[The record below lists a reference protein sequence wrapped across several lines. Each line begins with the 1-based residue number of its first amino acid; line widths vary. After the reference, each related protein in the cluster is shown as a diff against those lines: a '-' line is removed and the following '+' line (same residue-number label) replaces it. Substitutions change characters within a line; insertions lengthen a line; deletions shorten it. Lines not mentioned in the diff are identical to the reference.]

1 MTFGFR
7 SFTTRLIV
15 TVLGA
20 CGAVFLI
27 TLALSHSRSRA
38 TAIRTAEREAVGEA
52 KGAISGIQAV
62 LRAIERSTQLVGAA
76 FSAGDSTPEA
86 IDPLLRGF
94 LSTHADVFGSA
105 VAFATNRPGGP
116 RSPYLHRRSSGSS
129 SVELLDLAS
138 PDYRYWEREWY
149 TVPAK
154 TGEPRWS
161 EPYFDEG
168 GGDVLM
174 VTYSV
179 PVTHEGSGSRVLDA
193 IVTADLDLAW
203 LNRLAS
209 TIHAGRTG
217 FGMIVSREGR
227 ILGHPA
233 PEWVGRARL
242 PKELPSEAQ
251 AREGRV
257 VLRLLRGGAG
267 FEPIDLDGRT
277 YRMSFAPVGLA
288 GWSVAVL
295 YPEDELFADVRALRA
310 VQAGLVAAG
319 LTVLA
324 IVIVLLSR
332 RLTRPLKDL
341 SQSAEQIA
349 TGDLDL
355 ELPPVRSQDETGR
368 LTASFHNMR
377 DSLKKHIQE
386 LQETT
391 AAKERLESELKVA
404 RRIQMDMLPRKAAG
418 GEGFELTATLV
429 PARAVGG
436 DLYDHFM
443 QDGSRVVFMVGDVSG
458 KGVPAALFMARTKT
472 LLEAIAVREP
482 DPAMVLRELNQALS
496 AENEA
501 GMFVTAVLCTLDTRN
516 GELAFAVA
524 GHEAPVLVPNEGE
537 PSKVEAEGGPVMGL
551 LEGSEYPLNRVTLN
565 PGDALVLFTDG
576 VNEAQNV
583 EGEFFGPE
591 RLTAAAAEGRAEGT
605 PGLTGAVLTA
615 VRAFAGD
622 APQSDDI
629 TILTLKYLAQRKRVA

>member
-1 MTFGFR
+1 MTLGFR

-52 KGAISGIQAV
+52 TGAIRGIQAV
-62 LRAIERSTQLVGAA
+62 LLAIERSTQLVGVA
-76 FSAGDSTPEA
+76 FEAGDPTPKGVE
-86 IDPLLRGF
+86 PLLRGF
-94 LSTHADVFGSA
+94 LATHPDVFGSA
-105 VAFATNRPGGP
+105 VALATDRPSGP
-116 RSPYLHRRSSGSS
+116 RSPYVHRRSSGSS
-129 SVELLDLAS
+129 SLELVDLAS

-149 TVPAK
+149 TVPAR

-168 GGDVLM
+168 GGNVLM

-179 PVTHEGSGSRVLDA
+179 PAKHEEKGASVLDA

-209 TIHAGRTG
+209 TIKAGRTG
-217 FGMIVSREGR
+217 FGVIVSREGR
-227 ILGHPA
+227 ILGHPV

-242 PKELPSEAQ
+242 PGELPPEAQ

-277 YRMSFAPVGLA
+277 YRMAFAPVGLA

-295 YPEDELFADVRALRA
+295 YPEDELFADVRSLRA

-319 LTVLA
+319 LTSLA

-341 SQSAEQIA
+341 SESAAHIA

-355 ELPPVRSQDETGR
+355 ELPPVRSQDEMGR

-386 LQETT
+386 LQEAT
-391 AAKERLESELKVA
+391 AARERLESELKVA
-404 RRIQMDMLPRKAAG
+404 RKIQMDMLPRKAAG

-443 QDGSRVVFMVGDVSG
+443 QDGTRVVFMVGDVSG

-472 LLEAIAVREP
+472 LLEAIAAREP
-482 DPAMVLRELNQALS
+482 DPALVLRELNQTLS

-501 GMFVTAVLCTLDTRN
+501 GMFVTAVLCTLDTVS

-524 GHEAPVLVPNEGE
+524 GHEAPVMVSNEGD
-537 PSKVEAEGGPVMGL
+537 PDSLAAEGGPVMGL
-551 LEGSEYPLNRVTLN
+551 LPGSEYPLNRVTLK

-583 EGEFFGPE
+583 EGDFFGPE
-591 RLTAAAAEGRAEGT
+591 RLRAAAAEGRGEGT

-615 VRAFAGD
+615 VRAFAGE

-629 TILTLKYLAQRKRVA
+629 TILTLKFLRRRQRAR

>member
-1 MTFGFR
+1 
-7 SFTTRLIV
+7 LIV
-15 TVLGA
+15 TVLVA
-20 CGAVFLI
+20 CGAVFII

-52 KGAISGIQAV
+52 TGAIRGIQAV
-62 LRAIERSTQLVGAA
+62 LRAIERSTQLVGVA
-76 FSAGDSTPEA
+76 FEAGDSTPEA
-86 IDPLLRGF
+86 VEPLLRGF
-94 LSTHADVFGSA
+94 LATHPDVFGST
-105 VAFATNRPGGP
+105 VAFSVGRPGGP
-116 RSPYLHRRSSGSS
+116 RAPYLHRRSSGSS
-129 SVELLDLAS
+129 GVELLDLAS
-138 PDYRYWEREWY
+138 PEYRYWERDWY
-149 TVPAK
+149 TTPLK
-154 TGEPRWS
+154 TRQPRWS
-161 EPYFDEG
+161 EPYLDEG

-179 PVTHEGSGSRVLDA
+179 PVMHQENGESVLDA

-203 LNRLAS
+203 LNRLAG
-209 TIHAGRTG
+209 TIQAGRSG
-217 FGMIVSREGR
+217 FGMIVSSEGR
-227 ILGHPA
+227 VLGHPD
-233 PEWVGRARL
+233 PDWVGRARL
-242 PKELPSEAQ
+242 PRELPPEAQ
-251 AREGRV
+251 DREGKV

-267 FEPIDLDGRT
+267 FEPIDLNGRT
-277 YRMSFAPVGLA
+277 YRMTFAPVGLA

-319 LTVLA
+319 LTALA

-332 RLTRPLKDL
+332 RLTQPLKDL
-341 SQSAEQIA
+341 SASAGRIA
-349 TGDLDL
+349 TGDLDT
-355 ELPPVRSQDETGR
+355 ELPPVRSSDEMGA

-377 DSLKKHIQE
+377 DSLKQYIHE

-404 RRIQMDMLPRKAAG
+404 RKIQMDMLPRKAAG

-443 QDGSRVVFMVGDVSG
+443 QDAARVVFMVGDVSG

-472 LLEAIAVREP
+472 LLEAIAAREP
-482 DPAMVLRELNQALS
+482 DPAAVLHELNQTLS

-501 GMFVTAVLCTLDTRN
+501 GMFVTAVLCTLDTRT
-516 GELAFAVA
+516 GELSFAIA
-524 GHEAPVLVPNEGE
+524 GHESPMLVPGRGE
-537 PSKVEAEGGPVMGL
+537 PASLKAEGGPVLGL
-551 LEGSEYPLNRVTLN
+551 LEGSEYPVNKVTLN

-583 EGEFFGPE
+583 AGDFFGPD
-591 RLTAAAAEGRAEGT
+591 RLRGASAEGRDEGT
-605 PGLTGAVLTA
+605 PGLTGSILTA
-615 VRAFAGD
+615 VRAFAGE

-629 TILTLKYLAQRKRVA
+629 TILTLKYLGSRRKRAA